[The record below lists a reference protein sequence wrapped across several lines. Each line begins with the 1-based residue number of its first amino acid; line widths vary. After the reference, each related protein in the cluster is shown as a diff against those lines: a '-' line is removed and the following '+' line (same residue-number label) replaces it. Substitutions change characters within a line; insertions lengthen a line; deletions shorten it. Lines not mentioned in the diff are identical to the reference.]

1 MVIYGLYLYII
12 VAYRR
17 EILMC
22 CISTVGERVEERVIS
37 YKVEYRMVIYRINFY
52 LPHYEFKI
60 GLYVNFEKWWDAA

>member
-1 MVIYGLYLYII
+1 MIVYELYLYII
-12 VAYRR
+12 VSYTR

-22 CISTVGERVEERVIS
+22 CIPTVREQVEEHFIS